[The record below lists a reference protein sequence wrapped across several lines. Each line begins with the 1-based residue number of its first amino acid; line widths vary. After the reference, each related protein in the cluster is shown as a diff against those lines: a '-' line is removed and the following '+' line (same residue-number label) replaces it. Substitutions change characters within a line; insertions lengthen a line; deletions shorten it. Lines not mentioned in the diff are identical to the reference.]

1 MNSHRF
7 EIALAA
13 IFLCIFAGFFLWQT
27 PSLTAAKLTAE
38 EADRYIDAI
47 DKQLPFPPADKKE
60 SLERLRAWGRA
71 DDGKPVYMLNLM
83 RYHPQIRA
91 YTGAPTFEGT
101 PEESNRLYEDK
112 VTPLLLKVGGYPLV
126 GGKTQ
131 QKNLVGHEP
140 AEDDWSRVI
149 VVRYPS
155 RRAFLSLLA
164 DPAYAPHLP
173 YKMIALHLALV
184 PVSGDLVIPDLR
196 LVVAAT
202 LLVLFL
208 AIGWFRTVRR
218 KSFGNQAPA
227 T

>member
-27 PSLTAAKLTAE
+27 PSLTGAKLSE
-38 EADRYIDAI
+38 EETDRYITAI
-47 DKQLPFPPADKKE
+47 DTQLPFPPADKKE
-60 SLERLRAWGRA
+60 SLDRLRAWGRA

-83 RYHPQIRA
+83 RYFPQIRT
-91 YTGAPTFEGT
+91 YEGAPAFDGT
-101 PEESNRLYEDK
+101 PEESNRFYENK
-112 VTPLLLKVGGYPLV
+112 VAPLLFKNGGYPLV

-140 AEDDWSRVI
+140 AEDDWSRVV

-164 DPAYAPHLP
+164 DPAYAPNLP
-173 YKMIALHLALV
+173 FKMIALHLALV
-184 PVSGDLVIPDLR
+184 PVSGDLLIPDLR
-196 LVVAAT
+196 LVVGAT
-202 LLVLFL
+202 LLALFL

-218 KSFGNQAPA
+218 KSSAN
-227 T
+227 